1 MPQGNAE
8 IVRAGFEASSRG
20 DIDAVA
26 ALLAED
32 VYWGAEGGGGCQ
44 DREQTLRW
52 MREGIARGIR
62 VDLVEAR
69 ELPDGRVL
77 LLLQRRTSPEAEAA
91 PPPPHGQILSFRD
104 GKIAEMVVYPTAEEA
119 LSAAG
124 LG

>member
-1 MPQGNAE
+1 VPQGNAD
-8 IVRAGFEASSRG
+8 IVREGFEAASRG
-20 DIDAVA
+20 DVDAVA

-32 VYWGAEGGGGCQ
+32 VYWGAEGGGGCHN
-44 DREQTLRW
+44 REQALSW
-52 MREGIARGIR
+52 MRKGVTRGIR

-77 LLLQRRTSPEAEAA
+77 VLLERRESPGGEAA
-91 PPPPHGQILSFRD
+91 PPPPHGEILSFRD